1 MSTIAQ
7 VGDFKLLWG
16 ESLRWDDQRRRLYF
30 VDCATQT
37 LHWLEGGEP
46 PLQSLKLPSLP
57 TGIALT
63 DDGRLVVALDGGL
76 HLVNVDAQR
85 VELLSAYP
93 EGLGTRAN
101 DAAADLD
108 GNLVTGTLN
117 IGPGPGS
124 YWWYSSTEGWRLL
137 DKGNGPV
144 VLEDDGQQTLVF
156 ADTPAS
162 AIYAYDY
169 DGKTGNAGPRRLFA
183 DTSQLG
189 GMPDG
194 ACADA
199 DGGVW
204 GCVLGS
210 GKIARHKDGV
220 VDEIVDTGVE
230 LPSDV
235 TFGGADLSR
244 MYFVS
249 IAVSLPE
256 IEVTSPNAGALMV
269 VDGTSYTGRVEPRFR
284 LSD

>member
-1 MSTIAQ
+1 
-7 VGDFKLLWG
+7 
-16 ESLRWDDQRRRLYF
+16 
-30 VDCATQT
+30 
-37 LHWLEGGEP
+37 
-46 PLQSLKLPSLP
+46 
-57 TGIALT
+57 
-63 DDGRLVVALDGGL
+63 
-76 HLVNVDAQR
+76 
-85 VELLSAYP
+85 
-93 EGLGTRAN
+93 
-101 DAAADLD
+101 
-108 GNLVTGTLN
+108 
-117 IGPGPGS
+117 
-124 YWWYSSTEGWRLL
+124 
-137 DKGNGPV
+137 NGPV